1 MARKTFISYK
11 YSESK
16 ELRDKILDALGEDA
30 RYYKGETSE
39 SPDRTDQTTDTIK
52 NALKNMI
59 YQTSVLVVIASPDMN
74 SSNWIEWEIKY
85 ALRSQKRG
93 DTTSQPNGVVV
104 VIKEEN
110 GSVEWFMNRVV
121 GDDGCT
127 FRRYNNHYFP
137 EIIKANRFN
146 RKYLNIVV
154 NIALLIRVL
163 KVLISL
169 SRLKKSFWMILITIL
184 KILIIRAKI
193 WTYLRLPNNNCLFDS
208 KAPEEPYFLR

>member
-1 MARKTFISYK
+1 MSYK

-85 ALRSQKRG
+85 ALRSQKR
-93 DTTSQPNGVVV
+93 
-104 VIKEEN
+104 
-110 GSVEWFMNRVV
+110 
-121 GDDGCT
+121 
-127 FRRYNNHYFP
+127 
-137 EIIKANRFN
+137 
-146 RKYLNIVV
+146 
-154 NIALLIRVL
+154 
-163 KVLISL
+163 
-169 SRLKKSFWMILITIL
+169 
-184 KILIIRAKI
+184 
-193 WTYLRLPNNNCLFDS
+193 
-208 KAPEEPYFLR
+208 

>member
-1 MARKTFISYK
+1 MMARKTFISYK

-16 ELRDKILDALGEDA
+16 ELRDKILEALGEDA

-52 NALKNMI
+52 NALKDMI
-59 YQTSVLVVIASPDMN
+59 YQTSVLIVIASPDMN

-104 VIKEEN
+104 VIKEES
-110 GSVEWFMNRVV
+110 GSVAWLMNRMV
-121 GDDGCT
+121 GDDGCNY
-127 FRRYNNHYFP
+127 RNYNNHYLP

-146 RKYLNIVV
+146 RKTPEYSCEHC
-154 NIALLIRVL
+154 ATY
-163 KVLISL
+163 S
-169 SRLKKSFWMILITIL
+169 STEGSYITIATQKEFL
-184 KILIIRAKI
+184 DDPGYYIENAYNKSKNLD
-193 WTYLRLPNNNCLFDS
+193 LFDLT
-208 KAPEEPYFLR
+208 KE